1 MIKSKKLK
9 VVTLNKFLKGDY
21 IKHLSNYCPRLLD
34 NRWTEHETE
43 QLFKVSLMS
52 LNPLMIM
59 KSLSFSK
66 SSSNESVFRNQVF
79 KAEDGDIFLLAT
91 DLMYKT
97 DPELKAIAE
106 VFLFVAV
113 FVLYLCEQHSVS
125 SIFGGYTWTHRT
137 CLCICLP
144 RTMCMMRQGS

>member
-1 MIKSKKLK
+1 
-9 VVTLNKFLKGDY
+9 
-21 IKHLSNYCPRLLD
+21 
-34 NRWTEHETE
+34 
-43 QLFKVSLMS
+43 MS
-52 LNPLMIM
+52 LNPLMITI
-59 KSLSFSK
+59 SLSFSK
-66 SSSNESVFRNQVF
+66 PSSHESVFRNQML

-113 FVLYLCEQHSVS
+113 FVLHLCEQHSIS
-125 SIFGGYTWTHRT
+125 AFFGGYMWAHRT

-144 RTMCMMRQGS
+144 RIMCMMRQGS

>member
-1 MIKSKKLK
+1 MIESKNEK

-43 QLFKVSLMS
+43 QLFKVSLML

-59 KSLSFSK
+59 ISLSFSK
-66 SSSNESVFRNQVF
+66 PSSHESVFRTQML

-106 VFLFVAV
+106 VFENTVWL
-113 FVLYLCEQHSVS
+113 
-125 SIFGGYTWTHRT
+125 
-137 CLCICLP
+137 CLCCICVSNTVYHHFLED
-144 RTMCMMRQGS
+144 MFGLIELVCAFVFAGLCV